1 MLHKRPGWRLN
12 DENTIRVSRILR
24 DRYRDD
30 CRARAVESCT
40 ANAATN
46 DAGAANSRAITARVG
61 DGQSG

>member
-1 MLHKRPGWRLN
+1 LN

-30 CRARAVESCT
+30 CCARAVESCT
-40 ANAATN
+40 TNAATN
-46 DAGAANSRAITARVG
+46 DAGAANGRAITAGAG